1 MTSQSWYLGPVDEY
15 LSKIVEKRKM
25 KNEKQMIKI
34 KSRVMD

>member
-15 LSKIVEKRKM
+15 LSKTVEKRKM